1 MSEFKAN
8 GYVPKTANDLAAEH
22 YERAKSGKNNPA
34 FFAGAKHVIRLE
46 YQPLYNAYTTTSAEL
61 DYYKNRVEAAEK
73 GRTDSTNAHVQT
85 IAELETVKAELDR
98 GKWISVSDKLPDGE
112 VIATNGFEMIIGYVS
127 RQEDLFIAAYEDLE
141 LPNVTHWQPLPTPP
155 HKN

>member
-34 FFAGAKHVIRLE
+34 FFAGATHVIRLE
-46 YQPLYNAYTTTSAEL
+46 YQPLYNAYTPT
-61 DYYKNRVEAAEK
+61 RP
-73 GRTDSTNAHVQT
+73 
-85 IAELETVKAELDR
+85 ELESVKAELDR
-98 GKWISVSDKLPDGE
+98 GNKLLKE
-112 VIATNGFEMIIGYVS
+112 VLRNVGGL
-127 RQEDLFIAAYEDLE
+127 EDMPQILE
-141 LPNVTHWQPLPTPP
+141 RDIMQYLNPTPP